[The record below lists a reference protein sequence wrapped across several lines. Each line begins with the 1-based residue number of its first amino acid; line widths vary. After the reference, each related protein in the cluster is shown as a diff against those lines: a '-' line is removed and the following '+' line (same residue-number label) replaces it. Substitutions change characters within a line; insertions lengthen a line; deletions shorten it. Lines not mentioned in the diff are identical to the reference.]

1 MLEGGNRR
9 FRKSWRRPQIL
20 QFCGDSRLIRRESG
34 LIRTCIL
41 LIRRSSLQ
49 NCKIWSRRHLLRNRL
64 ERFQRRAFKV
74 ILRKPLFEPSD
85 HDEVLLTLQQPSL
98 ESRRQYQSAIL
109 GFQLANK
116 TAPQHL
122 LNECFPPASPARSL
136 RQRNHF
142 KLPTPHT
149 TLYQS
154 SPIYFAARTFNEL
167 PKHLQS
173 ITNLSEFKRRAQQ
186 HFLSYSCPCSK
197 HPNRSA

>member
-1 MLEGGNRR
+1 MARYTPLTMEPAQ
-9 FRKSWRRPQIL
+9 SDDHHACLYYSLYIRPVV
-20 QFCGDSRLIRRESG
+20 EYA
-34 LIRTCIL
+34 CIAWPKL
-41 LIRRSSLQ
+41 SA
-49 NCKIWSRRHLLRNRL
+49 HLRNRL

-173 ITNLSEFKRRAQQ
+173 IKNLSEFKRRAQQ
-186 HFLSYSCPCSK
+186 HFLSYSCPCSN

>member
-1 MLEGGNRR
+1 M
-9 FRKSWRRPQIL
+9 
-20 QFCGDSRLIRRESG
+20 
-34 LIRTCIL
+34 
-41 LIRRSSLQ
+41 
-49 NCKIWSRRHLLRNRL
+49 
-64 ERFQRRAFKV
+64 
-74 ILRKPLFEPSD
+74 ILRKPLVEPSD

-173 ITNLSEFKRRAQQ
+173 IKISPSLREEHNNTFCLTPVRVQTMLIVLPNFSHLAFS
-186 HFLSYSCPCSK
+186 SPTIPGTSK
-197 HPNRSA
+197 SMHTHTHTHTRI